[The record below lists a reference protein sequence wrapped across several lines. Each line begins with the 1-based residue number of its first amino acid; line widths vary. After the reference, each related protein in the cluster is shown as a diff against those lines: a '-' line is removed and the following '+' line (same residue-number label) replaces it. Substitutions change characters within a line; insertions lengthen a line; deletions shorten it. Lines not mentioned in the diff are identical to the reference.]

1 METALA
7 IFIICLVLLFILL
20 LKQKKSKKDGFVANY
35 RMKNSSVPITMYDN
49 QFVNNVP
56 EQNIAVPSS
65 MSAYRNLQ
73 IYDTNLGGINEER
86 DPVDSYM
93 KKNREISTDSVLPTS
108 IGDRQKM
115 VPGS

>member
-7 IFIICLVLLFILL
+7 IFIICLVVLFILL
-20 LKQKKSKKDGFVANY
+20 LKQKKSYNDNFVVNY

-56 EQNIAVPSS
+56 EENIAIPSS

-86 DPVDSYM
+86 DPVSNYM
-93 KKNREISTDSVLPTS
+93 KKTKEISTDSVLPTAIS
-108 IGDRQKM
+108 DREKM